1 MFSSSRWDAGRMLG
15 SDIRGP
21 VNQRVTDQKHPNPSS
36 NPDLRRDDGS
46 RYRKGKRKRRNKK
59 MVGRA
64 RGESSES
71 MVGNKRHRGFTRRH
85 VLVSVLLVYIT
96 CEAGLGQATAE
107 ALKEAEANDNITV
120 FTRILDGLLD
130 GYDNRLRP
138 GLGEKVTEIKTNIFV
153 TSFGPVSDTEMEYT
167 IDVFFRQSW
176 KDERLCFKGPMEML
190 PLNNL
195 LASNIWT
202 PDTFFL
208 NGKKSIA
215 HNMTT
220 PNKLLR
226 LQDDGTLLY
235 TMRLTISAECPMQ
248 LEDFPMDA
256 HACPLKFG
264 SYAYPVSEVVYL
276 WQTGASTSVV
286 VAEDGSRLNQYHL
299 INQTANSE
307 DVYTSRGQYTVMMA
321 HFYLKRKIGYFV
333 IQTYMPCFMTVIL
346 SQVSFWLNRESVPAR
361 TVFGVTTVLTM
372 TTLSI
377 SARNSLPKVAYA
389 TAMDWFIAV
398 CYAFVFSAL
407 IEFATVNY
415 FTKRSWA
422 WDGKKAMEAQH
433 PKVGSQ
439 KRDPMVLS
447 KKPNNACSVGVNFS
461 PNITKDIAIST
472 ISNSTSIQLRTSENK
487 VLDPKKTYNS
497 VSKIDKMSRI
507 VFPVLFGTFNLVYWA
522 TYLNREP
529 VIKGEVIKGKNILV
543 ST

>member
-1 MFSSSRWDAGRMLG
+1 MEQHSAAKKVSRMSACMARLLLTLLLLGCKNGGCQSSPGA
-15 SDIRGP
+15 
-21 VNQRVTDQKHPNPSS
+21 Q
-36 NPDLRRDDGS
+36 
-46 RYRKGKRKRRNKK
+46 
-59 MVGRA
+59 
-64 RGESSES
+64 
-71 MVGNKRHRGFTRRH
+71 
-85 VLVSVLLVYIT
+85 
-96 CEAGLGQATAE
+96 
-107 ALKEAEANDNITV
+107 KEAATSDNSTV

-138 GLGEKVTEIKTNIFV
+138 GLGENVTEIKTDIFV

-167 IDVFFRQSW
+167 IDVFFRQTW
-176 KDERLCFKGPMEML
+176 KDERLCFKGPMEKL
-190 PLNNL
+190 SLNNL

-226 LQDDGTLLY
+226 LTDDGTLLY
-235 TMRLTISAECPMQ
+235 TMRLTILAECPMQ

-264 SYAYPVSEVVYL
+264 SYAYPVSEVVYT
-276 WQTGASTSVV
+276 WTQDAAKSVV
-286 VAEDGSRLNQYHL
+286 VADDGSRLNQYLL
-299 INQTANSE
+299 IGLTAGTE
-307 DVYTSRGQYTVMMA
+307 DINTSRGQYTVMMA

-422 WDGKKAMEAQH
+422 WDGKKALEAQH
-433 PKVGSQ
+433 PK

-447 KKPNNACSVGVNFS
+447 KKSNNVCSAAVNYTPNL
-461 PNITKDIAIST
+461 TIST
-472 ISNSTSIQLRTSENK
+472 ISNTTSMQLRASEVK
-487 VLDPKKTYNS
+487 MADPKKTYNS
-497 VSKIDKMSRI
+497 VSKIDKMARI

-529 VIKGEVIKGKNILV
+529 VIKGVV
-543 ST
+543 AAP

>member
-1 MFSSSRWDAGRMLG
+1 MNCKVKSSVSQIEDILFFSLFIGLATNFSMSQTTAA
-15 SDIRGP
+15 P
-21 VNQRVTDQKHPNPSS
+21 V
-36 NPDLRRDDGS
+36 
-46 RYRKGKRKRRNKK
+46 
-59 MVGRA
+59 
-64 RGESSES
+64 
-71 MVGNKRHRGFTRRH
+71 
-85 VLVSVLLVYIT
+85 
-96 CEAGLGQATAE
+96 
-107 ALKEAEANDNITV
+107 KEDTNDNITI

-138 GLGEKVTEIKTNIFV
+138 GLGERITQVKTDIYV

-176 KDERLCFKGPMEML
+176 KDERLCFQGPMPRL

-195 LASNIWT
+195 LASKIWT
-202 PDTFFL
+202 PDTFFH

-215 HNMTT
+215 HNITT

-226 LQDDGTLLY
+226 LEDDGTLLY

-264 SYAYPVSEVVYL
+264 SYAYPNSEVRYE
-276 WQTGASTSVV
+276 WTNITDKSVV

-299 INQTANSE
+299 IGQTVGTENIS
-307 DVYTSRGQYTVMMA
+307 TSTGEYTVMTA
-321 HFYLKRKIGYFV
+321 HFHLKRKIGYFV
-333 IQTYMPCFMTVIL
+333 IQTYLPCIMTVIL

-422 WDGKKAMEAQH
+422 WDGKKALEAAKIKKKEQESLGRK
-433 PKVGSQ
+433 PINSYGG
-439 KRDPMVLS
+439 RITYTPNMS
-447 KKPNNACSVGVNFS
+447 KDLTSSVIGMAS
-461 PNITKDIAIST
+461 
-472 ISNSTSIQLRTSENK
+472 SIHMKTAEEKCTEN
-487 VLDPKKTYNS
+487 KKTYNS

-507 VFPVLFGTFNLVYWA
+507 VFPVMFGTFNLVYWA

-529 VIKGEVIKGKNILV
+529 VIKGAPAKASQVLPIHI
-543 ST
+543 

>member
-1 MFSSSRWDAGRMLG
+1 
-15 SDIRGP
+15 
-21 VNQRVTDQKHPNPSS
+21 
-36 NPDLRRDDGS
+36 DLHAKCCIGYYFD
-46 RYRKGKRKRRNKK
+46 
-59 MVGRA
+59 
-64 RGESSES
+64 
-71 MVGNKRHRGFTRRH
+71 
-85 VLVSVLLVYIT
+85 SVK
-96 CEAGLGQATAE
+96 AE
-107 ALKEAEANDNITV
+107 LNDNITI

-226 LQDDGTLLY
+226 LKDDGTLLY

-264 SYAYPVSEVVYL
+264 SYAYPVSEVVYT
-276 WQTGASTSVV
+276 WTQGATKSVV
-286 VAEDGSRLNQYHL
+286 VAEEGSRLNQYHL
-299 INQTANSE
+299 IRQTQCLSLCS
-307 DVYTSRGQYTVMMA
+307 TGQYTVMMA

-415 FTKRSWA
+415 FTKRSW
-422 WDGKKAMEAQH
+422 
-433 PKVGSQ
+433 
-439 KRDPMVLS
+439 
-447 KKPNNACSVGVNFS
+447 PNNTCAAGVNYTT
-461 PNITKDIAIST
+461 NLTKDASIST
-472 ISNSTSIQLRTSENK
+472 ISNSTAVQLKPSESK
-487 VLDPKKTYNS
+487 APDPKKTYNS
-497 VSKIDKMSRI
+497 VSKIDKMARI

-529 VIKGEVIKGKNILV
+529 
-543 ST
+543 SRWC

>member
-1 MFSSSRWDAGRMLG
+1 MGDGMFRSWTM
-15 SDIRGP
+15 RGLCVRLLLLSATCCP
-21 VNQRVTDQKHPNPSS
+21 SLCQDVTP
-36 NPDLRRDDGS
+36 
-46 RYRKGKRKRRNKK
+46 
-59 MVGRA
+59 
-64 RGESSES
+64 
-71 MVGNKRHRGFTRRH
+71 
-85 VLVSVLLVYIT
+85 
-96 CEAGLGQATAE
+96 
-107 ALKEAEANDNITV
+107 KEAEINDNITI

-153 TSFGPVSDTEMEYT
+153 TSFGPVSDTEMSWLLQEYT

-226 LQDDGTLLY
+226 LKDDGTLLY

-264 SYAYPVSEVVYL
+264 SYAYPVSEVVYT
-276 WQTGASTSVV
+276 WTKEAAKSVV
-286 VAEDGSRLNQYHL
+286 VAEEGSRLNQYHL
-299 INQTANSE
+299 IGQTAGTE
-307 DVYTSRGQYTVMMA
+307 DIYTSRGQYTVMMA

-361 TVFGVTTVLTM
+361 TVFRVTTVLTM

-389 TAMDWFIAV
+389 TAM
-398 CYAFVFSAL
+398 
-407 IEFATVNY
+407 
-415 FTKRSWA
+415 
-422 WDGKKAMEAQH
+422 
-433 PKVGSQ
+433 
-439 KRDPMVLS
+439 
-447 KKPNNACSVGVNFS
+447 
-461 PNITKDIAIST
+461 
-472 ISNSTSIQLRTSENK
+472 
-487 VLDPKKTYNS
+487 
-497 VSKIDKMSRI
+497 
-507 VFPVLFGTFNLVYWA
+507 
-522 TYLNREP
+522 
-529 VIKGEVIKGKNILV
+529 
-543 ST
+543 

>member
-1 MFSSSRWDAGRMLG
+1 VKKKKK
-15 SDIRGP
+15 RGYVRDWCP
-21 VNQRVTDQKHPNPSS
+21 VSLPLVL
-36 NPDLRRDDGS
+36 LRRLCL
-46 RYRKGKRKRRNKK
+46 
-59 MVGRA
+59 
-64 RGESSES
+64 SES
-71 MVGNKRHRGFTRRH
+71 PT
-85 VLVSVLLVYIT
+85 
-96 CEAGLGQATAE
+96 
-107 ALKEAEANDNITV
+107 NDNSTV

-138 GLGEKVTEIKTNIFV
+138 GLGENVTEIKTNIFV

-226 LQDDGTLLY
+226 LKDDGTLLY

-264 SYAYPVSEVVYL
+264 SYAYPVSEVVYT
-276 WQTGASTSVV
+276 WTKGAAKSVV

-299 INQTANSE
+299 IGQTAGTE
-307 DVYTSRGQYTVMMA
+307 DIYTSRGQYTVMMA

-422 WDGKKAMEAQH
+422 WDGKKALEAQH
-433 PKVGSQ
+433 PKVRTYHHICLLEPITVFCHQQSSTPVMMAGGCQ

-447 KKPNNACSVGVNFS
+447 KKPNNVCSAGINYTA
-461 PNITKDIAIST
+461 NLTKDMSIST
-472 ISNSTSIQLRTSENK
+472 ISNTTSVQLRAAETK
-487 VLDPKKTYNS
+487 MVDPKKTYNS

-522 TYLNREP
+522 TYLN
-529 VIKGEVIKGKNILV
+529 
-543 ST
+543 

>member
-1 MFSSSRWDAGRMLG
+1 MDLHSALNNMTWLVLSLLLLLG
-15 SDIRGP
+15 CQNSLC
-21 VNQRVTDQKHPNPSS
+21 QQ
-36 NPDLRRDDGS
+36 
-46 RYRKGKRKRRNKK
+46 
-59 MVGRA
+59 
-64 RGESSES
+64 SSEAQ
-71 MVGNKRHRGFTRRH
+71 K
-85 VLVSVLLVYIT
+85 
-96 CEAGLGQATAE
+96 EAG
-107 ALKEAEANDNITV
+107 ANEDSTV

-138 GLGEKVTEIKTNIFV
+138 GLGENVTEIKTNIFV

-176 KDERLCFKGPMEML
+176 KDERLCFKGPMVML

-226 LQDDGTLLY
+226 LKDDGTLLY

-264 SYAYPVSEVVYL
+264 SYAYPVSEVVYT
-276 WQTGASTSVV
+276 WTQGAAKSVV

-299 INQTANSE
+299 IGQTADTE
-307 DVYTSRGQYTVMMA
+307 DIHTSRGQYTVMMA

-422 WDGKKAMEAQH
+422 WDGKKALEAQH
-433 PKVGSQ
+433 PK

-447 KKPNNACSVGVNFS
+447 KKANNVCSAGVNYT
-461 PNITKDIAIST
+461 PNLTKDVSIST
-472 ISNSTSIQLRTSENK
+472 ISNTTSVQLRGSESK
-487 VLDPKKTYNS
+487 LVDPKKTYNS

-529 VIKGEVIKGKNILV
+529 MGEWKWNEIQLKVDTSI
-543 ST
+543 

>member
-1 MFSSSRWDAGRMLG
+1 M
-15 SDIRGP
+15 
-21 VNQRVTDQKHPNPSS
+21 
-36 NPDLRRDDGS
+36 DLRAAFNNKVSRISAMARLILSLLLLCGS
-46 RYRKGKRKRRNKK
+46 HKSLCQT
-59 MVGRA
+59 
-64 RGESSES
+64 SSE
-71 MVGNKRHRGFTRRH
+71 
-85 VLVSVLLVYIT
+85 
-96 CEAGLGQATAE
+96 AQ
-107 ALKEAEANDNITV
+107 KETGGNDNSTV

-138 GLGEKVTEIKTNIFV
+138 GLGENVTEIKTNIFV

-226 LQDDGTLLY
+226 LKDDGTLLY

-264 SYAYPVSEVVYL
+264 SYAYPVSEVVYK
-276 WQTGASTSVV
+276 WTQGAATSVV

-299 INQTANSE
+299 IGQTAGTE
-307 DVYTSRGQYTVMMA
+307 DIDTSRGKYTVMMA
-321 HFYLKRKIGYFV
+321 NFYLKRKIGYFV
-333 IQTYMPCFMTVIL
+333 IQMYMPCFMTVIL

-422 WDGKKAMEAQH
+422 WDGKKALEAQH
-433 PKVGSQ
+433 PK

-447 KKPNNACSVGVNFS
+447 KKPNNVCSASVNYT
-461 PNITKDIAIST
+461 PNLTKDVSIST
-472 ISNSTSIQLRTSENK
+472 ISNMTSVQVRASETK
-487 VLDPKKTYNS
+487 MADPKKTYNS
-497 VSKIDKMSRI
+497 VSKIDKVSRI

-529 VIKGEVIKGKNILV
+529 KSSPPLR
-543 ST
+543 

>member
-1 MFSSSRWDAGRMLG
+1 M
-15 SDIRGP
+15 
-21 VNQRVTDQKHPNPSS
+21 T
-36 NPDLRRDDGS
+36 
-46 RYRKGKRKRRNKK
+46 
-59 MVGRA
+59 
-64 RGESSES
+64 
-71 MVGNKRHRGFTRRH
+71 
-85 VLVSVLLVYIT
+85 
-96 CEAGLGQATAE
+96 TASI
-107 ALKEAEANDNITV
+107 KEDTNDNITI

-138 GLGEKVTEIKTNIFV
+138 GLGERITQVKTDIYV

-176 KDERLCFKGPMEML
+176 KDERLSFQGPMQRL

-195 LASNIWT
+195 LASKIWT
-202 PDTFFL
+202 PDTFFH

-215 HNMTT
+215 HNITT

-226 LQDDGTLLY
+226 LEDDGTLLY

-264 SYAYPVSEVVYL
+264 SYAYPNSELRYEWTNV
-276 WQTGASTSVV
+276 TDKSVV
-286 VAEDGSRLNQYHL
+286 VAPDGSRLNQYHL
-299 INQTANSE
+299 IGQTVGTENIS
-307 DVYTSRGQYTVMMA
+307 TSTGEYTVMTA
-321 HFYLKRKIGYFV
+321 HFHLKRKIGYFV
-333 IQTYMPCFMTVIL
+333 IQTYLPCIMTVIL

-422 WDGKKAMEAQH
+422 WDGKKALEAA
-433 PKVGSQ
+433 K
-439 KRDPMVLS
+439 M
-447 KKPNNACSVGVNFS
+447 KKKEQESLGRKPIPTYGEGRITYT
-461 PNITKDIAIST
+461 PNISKDLPS
-472 ISNSTSIQLRTSENK
+472 SIIPNAVPIHMKAVEDKGPEN
-487 VLDPKKTYNS
+487 KKTYNS

-507 VFPVLFGTFNLVYWA
+507 VFPVMFGTFNLVYWA

-529 VIKGEVIKGKNILV
+529 VIKGAASAKT
-543 ST
+543 STVLPIHI